1 MFKVNQ
7 LTVIGLGAA
16 DFEQMQMG
24 VYKKLKAAKKL
35 FVRTEDHPVL
45 NDLRAEGV
53 EFTSFDEIYI
63 KHGSFG
69 PVYEEIAER
78 LIEFAGE
85 ADIMYAVPGHPLVA
99 EQTVQYLIEA
109 DRKGR
114 IKLVIEGGQSF
125 LDPIFGALKID
136 PIEGFQL
143 LDGTSMS
150 MHDINMRQHILIA
163 QVYDSFSASEVKLT
177 LMEKYQDDYPVTI
190 VTAAGSTQEQLR
202 TVPLYEL
209 DQATE
214 INNLTT
220 IYVPPVASD
229 EEALKDWTTFRQII
243 AKLRGPNGCPW
254 DQKQTHESLKKYL
267 LEEAHEFLAAV
278 DAEDDFAMVEELG
291 DVLLQ
296 VFLHA
301 QIGEDNGYF
310 TLEEVLASISEK
322 MIRRHPHV
330 FGDISVEDADEVVA
344 NWEAIKKQEK
354 GESADES
361 LLKSEY
367 RPESSLQTS
376 YNYQKKAA
384 TVGFD
389 WPNVDDAWEKFAEEW
404 QEFREEITSGS
415 QASRLDEFGDV
426 LFTLVNLA
434 RFYKISPE
442 EAMLHANEKFARRF
456 HYIEQCVMQSGKVF
470 NEFTL
475 EQLDAFW
482 NEAKRLEKGE

>member
-1 MFKVNQ
+1 MNQ

-24 VYKKLKAAKKL
+24 VYKKIKAAKNL
-35 FVRTEDHPVL
+35 YVRTEDHPVL
-45 NDLRAEGV
+45 QDLKKEGLT
-53 EFTSFDEIYI
+53 FQSFDEVYI
-63 KHGSFG
+63 KHGAFG

-78 LIEFAGE
+78 LIKAVEKE
-85 ADIMYAVPGHPLVA
+85 DIMYAVPGHPLVA
-99 EQTVQYLIEA
+99 EQTVQHLIEA
-109 DRKGR
+109 DRQGK

-177 LMEKYQDDYPVTI
+177 LMEKYRDDYPVTI
-190 VTAAGSTQEQLR
+190 VTAAGSSQEQLR

-209 DQATE
+209 DQAAE

-220 IYVPPVASD
+220 VYVPPVKAD
-229 EEALKDWTTFRQII
+229 EEALRDWVTFRQII
-243 AKLRGPNGCPW
+243 AKLRGPDGCPW

-267 LEEAHEFLAAV
+267 LEETHEFLAAV

-310 TLEEVLASISEK
+310 TLEEVLVSISEK

-330 FGDISVEDADEVVA
+330 FGDVSVEDADAVVA
-344 NWEAIKKQEK
+344 NWEAIKKEEK
-354 GESADES
+354 GAIGDEP

-367 RPESSLQTS
+367 RPESALQTS

-389 WPNVDDAWEKFAEEW
+389 WPNVEDAWDKFAEEW
-404 QEFREEITSGS
+404 QEFREEITNGE
-415 QASRLDEFGDV
+415 ATSRMDEFGDV

-456 HYIEQCVMQSGKVF
+456 NFVESSVKNSGKAF
-470 NEFTL
+470 SDFTL
-475 EQLDAFW
+475 DELDLFW
-482 NEAKRLEKGE
+482 DEAKRLEKGE